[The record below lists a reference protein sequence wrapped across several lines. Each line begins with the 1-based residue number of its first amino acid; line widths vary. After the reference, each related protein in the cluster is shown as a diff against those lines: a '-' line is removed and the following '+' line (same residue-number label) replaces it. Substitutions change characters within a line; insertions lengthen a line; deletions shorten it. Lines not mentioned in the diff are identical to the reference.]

1 MRSIRYNHYFLI
13 RTFWGSLRHADWDG
27 AMRRFG
33 PLGVILEFFRAL
45 SGMSA
50 WPFFI
55 PADAGWEPE
64 RVRILLDQVRIPNW
78 GWGYFRGEFVCQVPL
93 RQAHWAQYLLLQQ
106 GVPLGGR
113 LLAGEARNPYGG
125 AGRRAGSSHA
135 QPGSSSGQAAPA
147 LDRVTTQPDAPRRG
161 PVARI
166 DALVD
171 RLADW

>member
-1 MRSIRYNHYFLI
+1 MRSIRYNHFFLI
-13 RTFWGSLRHADWDG
+13 RTLWGSLRYADWDG
-27 AMRRFG
+27 AVQRFG
-33 PLGVILEFFRAL
+33 PLGVLLEFLRAL

-55 PADAGWEPE
+55 PAGAGWEPE
-64 RVRILLDQVRIPNW
+64 QVRALLEQVRIPNW
-78 GWGYFRGEFVCQVPL
+78 GWGYHQGEFVCQVSL
-93 RQAHWAQYLLLQQ
+93 RQAHWAQYLLQQQ

-113 LLAGEARNPYGG
+113 LLAGEARNPYRRTQ
-125 AGRRAGSSHA
+125 RRAGNRPH
-135 QPGSSSGQAAPA
+135 PGLDGGHPA
-147 LDRVTTQPDAPRRG
+147 VMAEQSPLQTQVSRRG